1 MVWSKVWDDLE
12 RNGYDVV
19 QFESIDGDETFVL
32 LKARDINHV
41 AEFSEARA
49 RLQPSA
55 YDRALK
61 QANACPCDRQDEKG
75 AFQRVVLDDGLL
87 PGEPITSECPHHVR
101 YSRDVADKVEEF
113 IVPEQL
119 RMTRR
124 HLRSLFSLVEM
135 EKYGVITKFM
145 ALHEWEKLQRLY
157 ERGWSSPR
165 AMLEWPKESSSDV
178 VEKYTGSRIA
188 FFFHFYDL
196 FTRWMVFP
204 GFLSVAL
211 IIYQLCSG
219 EHEDLMRSIVGG
231 LICIWATVFLA
242 RHEQLSNLKKV
253 RWGLSGDVS
262 EVANVR
268 RQFSDPYRGTIK
280 ESLQNLFHW
289 LLVCLVLGGFVWVIF
304 FLKDLRHAAHGDPTG
319 KTIGIPNGIIIAS
332 IKYATT
338 ITIKVVDLVWTPLS
352 TWLSKKENHRTEM
365 DLKAAMAV
373 KLFSVKFVIFYYPF
387 VRFLLVQP
395 FTTEG
400 CPGDSGMEGCI
411 EVLKADLKVFF
422 VTQVISEFLE
432 ILSALAMLKWSMS
445 SEVASK
451 KQRAEQIA
459 SQKQGSTAEQ
469 MLSYIEVQGMLYE
482 YDETE
487 EIADYMQIVTN
498 YGFIVM
504 FGALCP
510 SICLLCFFANFPI
523 KKLTA
528 FKFSYGLRRVV
539 PQTQDGIG
547 SWAGILRFV
556 TFIGI
561 TLTCYVEVFVY
572 NVSFMSIWDLS
583 AMGPGI
589 QLFTFVLLERAFVA
603 LKMAVEGFMG
613 HKTVMHYR
621 IEEYNDQV
629 IDKLIPRAMPV
640 MAEQRVQDSKKPIR
654 RSLRDDQGHC
664 SRLPMGA
671 A

>member
-1 MVWSKVWDDLE
+1 MLRPKISRFTLNLQHHAV
-12 RNGYDVV
+12 R
-19 QFESIDGDETFVL
+19 
-32 LKARDINHV
+32 KAIVTQNLSP
-41 AEFSEARA
+41 A
-49 RLQPSA
+49 P
-55 YDRALK
+55 K
-61 QANACPCDRQDEKG
+61 

-101 YSRDVADKVEEF
+101 YSRDVADKVEDF

-145 ALHEWEKLQRLY
+145 ALHEWERLETLY
-157 ERGWSSPR
+157 QRGWSSPR

-211 IIYQLCSG
+211 MLYQLCSA
-219 EHEDLMRSIVGG
+219 EHEELMRSIVGG

-242 RHEQLSNLKKV
+242 RHEQLQNLKKV
-253 RWGLSGDVS
+253 RWGLSGTVS

-289 LLVCLVLGGFVWVIF
+289 LLVFLVLGRLMFKF
-304 FLKDLRHAAHGDPTG
+304 PMDRRE
-319 KTIGIPNGIIIAS
+319 
-332 IKYATT
+332 Y
-338 ITIKVVDLVWTPLS
+338 VVDLVWTPLS

-451 KQRAEQIA
+451 KQRAEQNA
-459 SQKQGSTAEQ
+459 SQTQGSPAEQ

-523 KKLTA
+523 KKLIA

-572 NVSFMSIWDLS
+572 NVSFMGIWDLS
-583 AMGPGI
+583 AMGPGL
-589 QLFTFVLLERAFVA
+589 QLFTFVVVER
-603 LKMAVEGFMG
+603 
-613 HKTVMHYR
+613 
-621 IEEYNDQV
+621 
-629 IDKLIPRAMPV
+629 
-640 MAEQRVQDSKKPIR
+640 
-654 RSLRDDQGHC
+654 
-664 SRLPMGA
+664 
-671 A
+671 